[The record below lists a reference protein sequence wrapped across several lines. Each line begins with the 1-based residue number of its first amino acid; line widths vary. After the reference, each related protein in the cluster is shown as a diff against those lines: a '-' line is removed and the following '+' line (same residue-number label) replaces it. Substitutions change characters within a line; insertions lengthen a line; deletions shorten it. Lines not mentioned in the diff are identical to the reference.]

1 MDILGQKCIRMVQEE
16 NAQRERER
24 EMRIV
29 WGVFTEKSQ
38 ITNSLYNS
46 YIIIILYS
54 EYCTYF
60 VGNTHYFQT
69 LASYSAQKHSVL
81 ESLVILSIQCGGQI
95 ISLQGRAS
103 NSVWNSL
110 LFMA

>member
-1 MDILGQKCIRMVQEE
+1 MRTYGPRGECTK
-16 NAQRERER
+16 RERER
-24 EMRIV
+24 DMRIV

-81 ESLVILSIQCGGQI
+81 ESLVILPIQCGGQI